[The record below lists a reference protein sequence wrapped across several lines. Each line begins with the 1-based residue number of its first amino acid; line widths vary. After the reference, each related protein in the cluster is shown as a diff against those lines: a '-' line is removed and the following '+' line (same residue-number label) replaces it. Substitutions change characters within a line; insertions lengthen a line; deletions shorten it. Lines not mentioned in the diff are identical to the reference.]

1 MPPFADR
8 LRLLGKAA
16 VGLFSDPQAQRA
28 QDMLV
33 GILPGAR
40 GDPPIRGAQE
50 MLAAYG
56 TIPWLRGIF
65 HKIALATAAVPW
77 QLYATKGRQGAARRA
92 AELASLGM
100 VARQQALTMLQ
111 QSGEVKP
118 ILSHPFL
125 DLWDKPNGFLPGVA
139 TRRLIQLAL
148 DISGECFL
156 LKGRN
161 GLSQPTQLWP
171 IPSYWVYAT
180 PTPTHPFY
188 RLSWRA
194 WQEDI
199 PETDVLWMKDA
210 HPWNPYGRGVGLAQ
224 ALADEFETDE
234 YAARFIKAFFYNGA
248 RPDLIVSA
256 DDLSPAD
263 TERMEVEWN
272 QKHKGWW
279 RAFRAHFF
287 SRKVEVQQLTQNFEH
302 LQMKELRTH
311 QRDIAIQAVG
321 IPPEI
326 MAISETSNLAKSLTA
341 DTFMAKWVTVP
352 RLELQRS
359 YFQEQLLPEW
369 DERLI
374 LDYVSPIPKDIDTQ
388 LQAATVAPWSLMVD
402 EWRALQGL
410 EPLKNKAGQVFMVP
424 QNLVEHRF
432 GEEAFGT
439 NPAQAPTPDLAG
451 PPANED
457 ATTAEDTAT
466 TAAKGLAG
474 PHVQR
479 DTAPSPQTLEDV
491 AQAYAPAVLA
501 LFLQAI
507 EALRSGI
514 DMTVLEQRLA
524 SGHAALAREAIPWEA
539 FAVALG
545 GLYVLVAQA
554 LEAGARWAATQ
565 LTQAL
570 QLPTP
575 FPIDTYT
582 SLRAQQR
589 LQTASGHTIYGLVE
603 RSQAAVDTI
612 LEEGLQAGWPA
623 VRIAQAIRT
632 VAGLTGPQ
640 AAQVDRRRQDLLTLG
655 AAEDETAGAVQQL
668 AEDLRQ
674 QRATTM
680 AAHES
685 YAAVLLGQQEAWEAA
700 LTAGL
705 LNAQTARKRWVTS
718 GGMTV
723 CETICLPMAGV
734 TTTIQGHFAL
744 PDGTKVLQPPGHPNC
759 RCVSVLEP

>member
-16 VGLFSDPQAQRA
+16 VGLFSDPQVQRT
-28 QDMLV
+28 QEMLV

-50 MLAAYG
+50 MLASYG

-65 HKIALATAAVPW
+65 HKIAFATAAVPW
-77 QLYATKGRQGAARRA
+77 QLYATKGRTGSARRV

-100 VARQQALTMLQ
+100 VARQQALTTLQ

-180 PTPTHPFY
+180 PTPTNPFY

-194 WQEDI
+194 WQEEI

-256 DDLSPAD
+256 DDLSEAD
-263 TERMEVEWN
+263 AERMEVEWN

-287 SRKVEVQQLTQNFEH
+287 SRKVDVQQLTQSFEH
-302 LQMKELRTH
+302 LQMKDLRTH
-311 QRDIAIQAVG
+311 QRDIAIQTIG

-326 MAISETSNLAKSLTA
+326 MAIGEHSNLAKSLTA

-359 YFQEQLLPEW
+359 YFQEHLLPEW

-374 LDYVSPIPKDIDTQ
+374 LDYVSPIPKDSDTQ
-388 LQAATVAPWSLMVD
+388 LRAAAVAPWSLMVD

-410 EPLKNKAGQVFMVP
+410 EPLQNKAGQVFMVP

-432 GEEAFGT
+432 GEDAFGK
-439 NPAQAPTPDLAG
+439 NPAETPSPDLVG

-457 ATTAEDTAT
+457 TAAPEEST

-474 PHVQR
+474 PRVQR
-479 DTAPSPQTLEDV
+479 DVVLGLLTLADV
-491 AQAYAPAVLA
+491 AQAHAPALQV

-514 DMTVLEQRLA
+514 DMAALEQRLA
-524 SGHAALAREAIPWEA
+524 SGHAALAREAIPWEV

-545 GLYVLVAQA
+545 GMYVLLAES
-554 LEAGARWAATQ
+554 LRAGARWAATQ

-570 QLPTP
+570 QLATP
-575 FPIDTYT
+575 FTVDTYT

-623 VRIAQAIRT
+623 IQIAQAIRT

-640 AAQVDRRRQDLLTLG
+640 AAQVDRRRQELLTLG
-655 AAEDETAGAVQQL
+655 TSEDETAGTVHQL

-705 LNAQTARKRWVTS
+705 LTAQTARKRWVTS
-718 GGMTV
+718 SDATV
-723 CETICLPMAGV
+723 CETMCLPMAGI
-734 TTTIQGHFAL
+734 TTTIQGYFAL

-759 RCVSVLEP
+759 RCMSVLEP